1 MLIGDNYV
9 FVELQKTGSTHIKQ
23 QLQALL
29 GGRSE
34 GKHNKPSDEQLGPDR
49 VIIGSVRD
57 PWSWYL
63 SLWSYGC
70 QRRGSLYTRLVDPQN
85 WQHSLPLMQSRQ
97 REHGDLMLEQLTPQ
111 RAHDVWYA
119 DTGSGEGFREWLRAL
134 CLPEMRTTVQ
144 SGFEASGL
152 GRWGCGMMSYRYLKL
167 FTRGVT
173 TLAQEVHSDEE
184 LREWARRH
192 FRPAH
197 MIRLHALAEDLIATV
212 QALGGVLSPE
222 QCEALRQARPTNR
235 SSRPHPFGHYYDA
248 QSLDEVARRE
258 WLLIERHGFQR
269 PSLG

>member
-1 MLIGDNYV
+1 VLIGDNYV

-34 GKHNKPSDEQLGPDR
+34 GKHNKPSEDQLGPDR

-70 QRRGSLYTRLVDPQN
+70 QRRGSLYTRLVDPHN
-85 WQHSLPLMQSRQ
+85 WQHSLPLLQARQ
-97 REHGDLMLEQLTPQ
+97 HAHGDLMLEQLTPQ

-119 DTGSGEGFREWLRAL
+119 DTGSAQGFREWLRAI

-167 FTRGVT
+167 FTHGVT
-173 TLAQEVHSDEE
+173 TLAQEVHSAED
-184 LREWARRH
+184 LRQWTQRH

-197 MIRLHALAEDLIATV
+197 MIRLHTLAEDLIATV
-212 QALGGVLSPE
+212 QALGQPLSPE
-222 QCEALRQARPTNR
+222 QCAALRQARPTNR

-248 QSLDEVARRE
+248 QALDDVARRE
-258 WLLIERHGFQR
+258 WLLIERHGFQQ
-269 PSLG
+269 PSPA